1 MNKHICVFICYNN
14 FEHIVECFES
24 VKNLPLDFFIVE
36 NFSENSDKIESYFKK
51 QNLIGHIRF
60 EKNITNNSV
69 DIIKKDYEN
78 LFETYEYITFSD
90 CDLLVTNSKLLLDE
104 IYLIL
109 DYEDVGVCASSL
121 CLDNLPN
128 VPGSNGWIPAPISIH
143 EDYINT
149 NTGVHFITIKQKNY
163 KIIKNIKFLDSLMCS
178 EMRSKDLKWVATKKN
193 NVKHLTWD
201 LYQVDNEYHNFK
213 LNRAHNL
220 WTHNEVSEYIVLTY
234 KNK

>member
-24 VKNLPLDFFIVE
+24 VKNLPLDFFIIE
-36 NFSENSDKIESYFKK
+36 NFSENSNKIESYFKQQK
-51 QNLIGHIRF
+51 LIGHIRF

-69 DIIKKDYEN
+69 DIIKKDYED
-78 LFETYEYITFSD
+78 LFESYEYITFSD
-90 CDLLVTNSKLLLDE
+90 CDLFATNSNLLLDE

-109 DYEDVGVCASSL
+109 DYDDIGVCSSAL
-121 CLDNLPN
+121 CMDNLPN
-128 VPGSNGWIPAPISIH
+128 VQGSKNWIPTPISIH

-163 KIIKNIKFLDSLMCS
+163 KIIKNTKFLDSLMCS
-178 EMRSKDLKWVATKKN
+178 EIRSGGLKWVATKKN

-201 LYQVDNEYHNFK
+201 LYHVDNEFYEFK
-213 LNRAHNL
+213 LKRGFDL
-220 WTHNEVSEYIVLTY
+220 WSHNEVSKYIVL
-234 KNK
+234 